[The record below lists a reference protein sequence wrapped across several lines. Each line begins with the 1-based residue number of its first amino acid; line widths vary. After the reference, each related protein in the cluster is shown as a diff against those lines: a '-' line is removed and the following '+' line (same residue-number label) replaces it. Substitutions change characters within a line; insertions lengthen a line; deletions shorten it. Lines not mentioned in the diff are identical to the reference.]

1 MQLDDTL
8 ESYLRRVAD
17 FHGCFQK
24 APGIVIGCHMVEY
37 AMELLGDVRGTL
49 NAVVETR
56 VCLADC
62 VQVMTGC
69 TLGNK
74 HLKLHDHIGK
84 YACTLYDRDTKRG
97 VRVYLDVTKIDRRA
111 YPELHAFHTRQRDPK
126 VLTDMTIRKTS
137 GQRVVDEF
145 LLLKRTALSFEHVTV
160 QLPAKEPM
168 LPSVPC
174 RLCGEPFLT
183 RSQPGE
189 AQCPPGCGESYYRAA
204 GAAAAAAADGAA
216 GERATSSC
224 RGE

>member
-8 ESYLRRVAD
+8 ENYLRRVAD

-24 APGIVIGCHMVEY
+24 APGIIIGCYMVEY
-37 AMELLGDVRGTL
+37 AMEALGEIRGTL

-56 VCLADC
+56 VCLSDC
-62 VQVMTGC
+62 VQIMTGC

-97 VRVYLDVTKIDRRA
+97 VRVFLDLAKLDA
-111 YPELHAFHTRQRDPK
+111 AKFPELRRFHTRQRDPR
-126 VLTDMTIRKTS
+126 VLTDMAIRKAS

-145 LLLKRTALSFEHVTV
+145 LSVKRGVLGVEAVRVNLA
-160 QLPAKEPM
+160 AKDAM

-174 RLCGEPFLT
+174 RTCGEPFLT
-183 RSQPGE
+183 TAPAPE
-189 AQCPPGCGESYYRAA
+189 ARCPPCGGASYYEPASAEDERAA
-204 GAAAAAAADGAA
+204 PVAA
-216 GERATSSC
+216 SC
-224 RGE
+224 AP